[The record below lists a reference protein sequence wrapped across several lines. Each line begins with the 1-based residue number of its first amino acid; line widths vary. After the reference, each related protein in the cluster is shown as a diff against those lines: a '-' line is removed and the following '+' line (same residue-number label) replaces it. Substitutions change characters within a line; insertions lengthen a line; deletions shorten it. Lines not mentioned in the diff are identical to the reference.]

1 MRERSKVGKK
11 RDRERTS
18 LLRTWRCC
26 WTKSKAQCSLLVDCS
41 MLLCALSLEQE
52 NRLCQLR

>member
-1 MRERSKVGKK
+1 MRERVLKWE
-11 RDRERTS
+11 REERTS